1 MRTPSEIEI
10 SLSALEHNI
19 RFIRRLVKKNVK
31 ISSVVKGNAYGH
43 GIDEYVPAAER
54 CGIDH
59 FSVFGA
65 DEAHRVMKVKQPE
78 TSVMIMGW
86 IPDQELSWAIRNDIE
101 FWIFDIARLKK
112 TIKEAKKQK
121 KKARLHFEAETG
133 MNRTGLSASEINEAI
148 ELLKAHPEE
157 IELTGLCTHLAGAE
171 SIANHVRIQRQIKRF
186 KAWVKLFQSNG
197 LNPTFLHTAS
207 SAATVTYP
215 GFQFDMVRIGILQY
229 GYWPSAE
236 TFIQYISHRKAK
248 TDPLKHIIS
257 WKSSIMSIK
266 KVQQGEFVS
275 YGTTYQAIE
284 HQTIAIIPAG
294 YSHGYSRS
302 LSNSGFVLI
311 DGQRIAIIG
320 MINMNMLIADVSA
333 IPDVRIGDEVV
344 LIGDQE
350 NQNISVSSFSVF
362 SNQLNYEMLTRLPS
376 SINRK
381 LVE

>member
-10 SLSALEHNI
+10 SQSALEHNI
-19 RFIRRLVKKNVK
+19 RFIRRLVKKDVK

-43 GIDEYVPAAER
+43 GIDEYIPAAER

-65 DEAHRVMKVKQPE
+65 DEAHRVMKVKQPSS
-78 TSVMIMGW
+78 SVMIMGW
-86 IPDQELSWAIRNDIE
+86 IPDQDLPWVIRNDIE
-101 FWIFDIARLKK
+101 FWIFDTDRLRKAL
-112 TIKEAKKQK
+112 KEAKKQK
-121 KKARLHFEAETG
+121 KKALVHIELETG
-133 MNRTGLSASEINEAI
+133 MNRTGLPVSETDEVI
-148 ELLKAHPEE
+148 ELLKAHPDEVK
-157 IELTGLCTHLAGAE
+157 LTGLCTHLAGAE

-186 KAWVKLFQSNG
+186 KASVKLFKSHG
-197 LNPTFLHTAS
+197 LNPDLLHTAS

-215 GFQFDMVRIGILQY
+215 AFRFDMVRIGILQY

-236 TFIQYISHRKAK
+236 TFIQYISHRKDK
-248 TDPLKHIIS
+248 SDPLKHIIS
-257 WKSSIMSIK
+257 WKSSVMALK
-266 KVQQGEFVS
+266 RVQQGEFVS

-311 DGQRIAIIG
+311 HGQRIAIIG
-320 MINMNMLIADVSA
+320 MINMNMLIADVSLLS
-333 IPDVRIGDEVV
+333 DVRIGDEVV

-350 NQNISVSSFSVF
+350 NRNISVSSFSVF

-381 LVE
+381 VVE

>member
-43 GIDEYVPAAER
+43 GIEEYVPAAER

-65 DEAHRVMKVKQPE
+65 DEAHRVMKVKQAG
-78 TSVMIMGW
+78 TRLMIMGW
-86 IPDQELSWAIRNDIE
+86 IPDQELNWVIRNGIE
-101 FWIFDIARLKK
+101 FWIFGTDRLEKAL
-112 TIKEAKKQK
+112 KEAKKQK
-121 KKARLHFEAETG
+121 KKARVHIELETG
-133 MNRTGLSASEINEAI
+133 MNRTGLPVSETDEVI
-148 ELLKAHPEE
+148 ELLKTHPEE
-157 IELTGLCTHLAGAE
+157 LELTGLCTHLAGAE

-186 KAWVKLFQSNG
+186 KALVKLFQSHG
-197 LNPTFLHTAS
+197 INPAFLHTAS

-236 TFIQYISHRKAK
+236 TFIQYISDRKDK

-257 WKSSIMSIK
+257 WKSSIMTIK
-266 KVQQGEFVS
+266 SVKQGEFVS
-275 YGTTYQAIE
+275 YGTTYQAIQN
-284 HQTIAIIPAG
+284 QTIAIIPAG

-311 DGQRIAIIG
+311 RGQRVAIIG
-320 MINMNMLIADVSA
+320 MINMNMLIADISG
-333 IPDVRIGDEVV
+333 IPDVQIGDEVM
-344 LIGDQE
+344 LIGDQG
-350 NQNISVSSFSVF
+350 NQNISVASFSVF

-376 SINRK
+376 SISRK
-381 LVE
+381 MIE